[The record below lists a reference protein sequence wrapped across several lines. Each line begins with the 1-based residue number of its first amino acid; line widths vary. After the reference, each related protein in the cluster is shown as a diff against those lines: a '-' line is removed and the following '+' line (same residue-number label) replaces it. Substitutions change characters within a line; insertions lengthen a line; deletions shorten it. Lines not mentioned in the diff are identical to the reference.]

1 MLKLALLALFIA
13 PAHAQD
19 EAPAEAAEEAAAEE
33 PVETATTYALSGTI
47 YVVVRKDE
55 DTFASALSHN
65 HAVKASGWSGSV
77 TWHPSDAGQCQVEI
91 SVPVASLVVDD
102 GATRSLAGLAE
113 GPSDSDRQTI
123 KENMLAADQLNG
135 SRFPSVTFSST
146 SCSGTS
152 GDVAVKGTMGLRGA
166 TKAISPTLSVSADGS
181 AFSAKGS
188 FAVKHTDFGFDPF
201 SALFG
206 QLKNSNELTFH
217 VDVSGTAK

>member
-1 MLKLALLALFIA
+1 MLKLALLALFVA

-19 EAPAEAAEEAAAEE
+19 EAAAEGTEEAAEEPAES
-33 PVETATTYALSGTI
+33 ASTYALSGTI

-77 TWHPSDAGQCQVEI
+77 TWHPSDASQCKVEI

-102 GATRSLAGLAE
+102 NATRSLAGLGE

-135 SRFPSVTFSST
+135 SKFPSVTFSST

-152 GDVAVKGTMGLRGA
+152 GNVTVKGNMGLRGK
-166 TKAISPTLSVSADGS
+166 TKAISPSLSVSADGS
-181 AFSAKGS
+181 TFSAKGS
-188 FAVKHTDFGFDPF
+188 FGVKHTDFGFEPF

-206 QLKNSNELTFH
+206 QLKNSNDLTFH
-217 VDVSGTAK
+217 VDVTGKAQ

>member
-1 MLKLALLALFIA
+1 MLKLALFALFVA

-19 EAPAEAAEEAAAEE
+19 EAAAEGTEEAAAEE
-33 PVETATTYALSGTI
+33 PVETATTYALSGTL
-47 YVVVRKDE
+47 YVVVKKDE

-65 HAVKASGWSGSV
+65 HAVKANGWSGSV
-77 TWHPSDAGQCQVEI
+77 TWHPSDAGECKVEI
-91 SVPVASLVVDD
+91 SVPVASLIVDD
-102 GATRSLAGLAE
+102 NATRSLAGLGE

-135 SRFPSVTFSST
+135 SKFPSVTFSST

-152 GDVAVKGTMGLRGA
+152 GNVTVKGNMGLRGA
-166 TKAISPTLSVSADGS
+166 TKAISPSLAVTADGS
-181 AFSAKGS
+181 TFTAKGS
-188 FAVKHTDFGFDPF
+188 FQVNHTDFGFEPF

-206 QLKNSNELTFH
+206 QLKNSNQLTFH